1 MAQVI
6 DPVCE
11 MTVDTETAKYKSEYQ
26 GATYY
31 FCGAGCK
38 RAFDKNP
45 SEFVGSKPQGE
56 RAEHERKT

>member
-45 SEFVGSKPQGE
+45 SEFVGSKPPGE
-56 RAEHERKT
+56 RAEHEHGA

>member
-1 MAQVI
+1 MAHVI

-56 RAEHERKT
+56 QAEHKHGE

>member
-1 MAQVI
+1 MAHVI

-56 RAEHERKT
+56 HTEHKHGA